1 VPKIFARHKNWIIVA
16 GVFAIVLI
24 LCSTHSFFIPIRCAT
39 VRVIAAPF
47 NAYHKIKQYAISKER
62 VNEDNRALRKR
73 TGDLSL
79 EVARLS
85 DIRDENERL
94 RELLQ
99 FKKNFGFNTISAEI
113 IAREPNDW
121 TRSFIIDRGTRDG
134 IKPQTA
140 VCSAKGLV
148 GKVVESGADT
158 SFVTLLTHPN
168 FKAGGVIKGSRINGV
183 VVGNGKEMA
192 KIIYIPLDAYVEKG
206 SIVMTSGLS
215 RIFPKGI
222 LIGEVV
228 SAHKSKTG
236 LYKYAIIKPFANF
249 FDEEE
254 VLCIIE

>member
-1 VPKIFARHKNWIIVA
+1 M
-16 GVFAIVLI
+16 
-24 LCSTHSFFIPIRCAT
+24 
-39 VRVIAAPF
+39 PF
-47 NAYHKIKQYAISKER
+47 NVYHTIKRYALSKEQ
-62 VNEDNRALRKR
+62 VNKDNRALRKKI
-73 TGDLSL
+73 GDLSL

-85 DIRDENERL
+85 DVSEENERL

-99 FKKNFGFNTISAEI
+99 FKKNFGFKTISAEI

-134 IKPQTA
+134 IKAQTA

-183 VVGNGKEMA
+183 VVGNGKERA
-192 KIIYIPLDAYVEKG
+192 KMLYIPLDAYVEKG
-206 SIVMTSGLS
+206 SIVVTSGLS

-228 SAHKSKTG
+228 STHKSKTG